1 SSTGMDR
8 EEVKKALI
16 SIASRAI
23 YTSSEHKTAHILE
36 MNSSLKECTRYKE
49 PITHKQLYRI
59 SDLLYDRKAE
69 IDKYLYNH
77 ITDMFSI
84 EDKIVIY
91 DISNAYFESRKVN
104 SKLAAYG
111 RSKEKRYD
119 CPIVVFTGVINAEGF
134 IRHSRIYEG
143 NKTDQSTLSD
153 MISDLEQ
160 YSGSKDKTVVI
171 DAGIATDENLEM
183 LEEKG
188 YKYVC
193 VSRNRI
199 KDYPAECLQQQIK
212 RSTAHDKNEVGL
224 SVFSPEQYNDTWMLV
239 QSEAKQQKEASMRDK
254 LRARFEQDLHTA
266 KTALHTKGGTKTIE
280 KVWERIGRLKQKH
293 NRVSG
298 SYKISITQEKGKA
311 TAIEWKIR
319 KNKVKQDKTKGIYF
333 IRTNHKDP
341 KEPELWDVY
350 NTIRKVE
357 STFRCLKTDLNIR
370 PVHHQKDERIEAHLY
385 LSILAYQLVN
395 TIRYQLEQ
403 SHITYDWTNIVRI
416 MRTQQIQTAIIS
428 VHMR

>member
-23 YTSSEHKTAHILE
+23 YTSSEHKTAQILE
-36 MNSSLKECTRYKE
+36 MNSRLKEGLGYKE

-59 SDLLYDRKAE
+59 SDLLYARKAK
-69 IDKYLYNH
+69 IDQYLYDH

-91 DISNAYFESRKVN
+91 DISNTYFESRKTN

-160 YSGSKDKTVVI
+160 YSGNKNKTVVI

-199 KDYPAECLQQQIK
+199 KDYPVECLEKQIK
-212 RSTAHDKNEVGL
+212 RSTAHDKSEVRL

-239 QSEAKQQKEASMRDK
+239 QSETKQQKEESMRDK
-254 LRARFEQDLHTA
+254 LRARFEEELHTA
-266 KTALHTKGGTKTIE
+266 EADLNKKGGTKKID
-280 KVWERIGRLKQKH
+280 KVWERIGRLKEKH

-298 SYKISITQEKGKA
+298 SYKISVTQAKGMA
-311 TAIEWKIR
+311 TSLEWKIK
-319 KNKVKQDKTKGIYF
+319 KNKIKQDKTKG
-333 IRTNHKDP
+333 
-341 KEPELWDVY
+341 
-350 NTIRKVE
+350 
-357 STFRCLKTDLNIR
+357 
-370 PVHHQKDERIEAHLY
+370 
-385 LSILAYQLVN
+385 
-395 TIRYQLEQ
+395 
-403 SHITYDWTNIVRI
+403 
-416 MRTQQIQTAIIS
+416 
-428 VHMR
+428 